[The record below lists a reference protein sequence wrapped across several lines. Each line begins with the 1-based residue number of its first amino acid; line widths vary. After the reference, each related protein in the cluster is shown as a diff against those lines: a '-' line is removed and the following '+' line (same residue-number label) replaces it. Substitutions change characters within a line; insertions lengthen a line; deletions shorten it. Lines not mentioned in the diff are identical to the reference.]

1 MTINTFSFPD
11 IRPPITNIQEQNPQQ
26 RVPRSTGSTVQT
38 AQPNAGNAP
47 EAASATQTAATHTTP
62 AVSDETHAEQSKSSI
77 SWVTYQH
84 GVNLAEAIEPGSS
97 KQMTRNELM
106 AYPGKLMSESVTSEQ
121 TLLIAGTRVGP
132 ALEWAVANGILVQ
145 NTQYTQKDID
155 TALSA
160 VDQHMEQME
169 KALNSL
175 TAPHPMRKDYYTHS
189 EIYTAHDI
197 ENKSEQYKKY
207 PVAVYDEK
215 KFHDDFKSDLQDK
228 KTAYANVIAQVLSTL
243 SVEDRATINTG
254 QVNVYGL
261 TPAGPEVEPER
272 GVFLLEVVNNGKR
285 TSYEVNTLLGTAC
298 RRANYNGVFSGA
310 AVIGKKRSP
319 DGTEANEFTVWD
331 RPNIQSP
338 KYRPKAERQ
347 EGQSPSNE
355 PFHSSL
361 YVLKPLGVLPK
372 PDANKN
378 EQSSPNTLI
387 SNRFNDIGAMVSDKL
402 FYVNEDALLELAK
415 DDPARV
421 TPQEAKDRAY
431 VKKFDE
437 RRKVIGEFL
446 KGFVPFWNALDA
458 FVAGRPLEGIAQM
471 LIDVLSFV
479 APVGK
484 VVNGLVK
491 FATRVFKS
499 VLPKFAKVSKQ
510 FASYSF
516 KPGATGVKW
525 EGGVQGVKWTKNTS
539 SNVSKAVEQFRAN
552 AAPIS
557 KANSPV
563 REIEFEGAKYF
574 VADKPDAGDGVH
586 YVLRETKPGDPT
598 QLVSSGKIVKPDPA
612 GRWQKFGSAAED
624 LASTTIKQMGGPMN
638 ELSVLGGELHTFT
651 DAYKGGTRLNVVAH
665 GVERSAAEVS
675 AGVPSKVIVDN
686 KLYTATELVAH
697 LKAQGI
703 DPAHS
708 RYDSVRLMICYA
720 AEGSENSFAREF
732 QRAVGK
738 PVKAFEGKVT
748 TSNGSTIMES
758 VRSSLEQDYRALY
771 PDLSKEDIELLV
783 TAKLETLYSGKAVF
797 INKADGTLVQVQS
810 APQGATIGQQIL
822 RVEYKPVIFN

>member
-26 RVPRSTGSTVQT
+26 RVPRSTVQT

-62 AVSDETHAEQSKSSI
+62 TLSDETHAEQSKSSI
-77 SWVTYQH
+77 SWVNYQH

-97 KQMTRNELM
+97 KRMTRNELM

-421 TPQEAKDRAY
+421 TPQEEKDRAY

-484 VVNGLVK
+484 VVNGVVK

-516 KPGATGVKW
+516 KPGTTGVKW

-552 AAPIS
+552 ATPMS
-557 KANSPV
+557 KTHSPV
-563 REIEFEGAKYF
+563 REIEFNGAKYF
-574 VADKPDAGDGVH
+574 VAEKPDAGDGVH
-586 YVLRETKPGDPT
+586 YLLRVPDPKDPT
-598 QLVSSGKIVKPDPA
+598 KLVSSSIVGGPDEAGTWTRRGVSGGKREKPGKAPQSTTPTNGVNRPLA
-612 GRWQKFGSAAED
+612 NHQNWQPILDSGMYKGQPVYIHYTSKEGAEAIARELAIND
-624 LASTTIKQMGGPMN
+624 LARGQTRAG
-638 ELSVLGGELHTFT
+638 
-651 DAYKGGTRLNVVAH
+651 AKGGVYVN
-665 GVERSAAEVS
+665 
-675 AGVPSKVIVDN
+675 
-686 KLYTATELVAH
+686 
-697 LKAQGI
+697 
-703 DPAHS
+703 PANQQFN
-708 RYDSVRLMICYA
+708 
-720 AEGSENSFAREF
+720 SENVENLLFLGNERY
-732 QRAVGK
+732 VGRGDYM
-738 PVKAFEGKVT
+738 VIF
-748 TSNGSTIMES
+748 STDQ
-758 VRSSLEQDYRALY
+758 VPTNLG
-771 PDLSKEDIELLV
+771 PV
-783 TAKLETLYSGKAVF
+783 TAGSPFVELKMPREIKLTPSNILYSGPNTF
-797 INKADGTLVQVQS
+797 PNYFG
-810 APQGATIGQQIL
+810 
-822 RVEYKPVIFN
+822 